1 MIYSSLTFTPYELLS
16 LHSSVL
22 HIRQWTGWLVNC
34 GCKVLPFQKELRL
47 WHVGIQCCFNIVS
60 LTWRR
65 QMLVSALLLLFVYL
79 IELLYTLTLFA

>member
-1 MIYSSLTFTPYELLS
+1 
-16 LHSSVL
+16 
-22 HIRQWTGWLVNC
+22 
-34 GCKVLPFQKELRL
+34 
-47 WHVGIQCCFNIVS
+47 VS